1 MTDCLG
7 CDGVSV
13 RFGGIVAVRDATLSV
28 GPGEIVGLVGP
39 NGAGKSTLFAVLSGL
54 LRPSTGK
61 VVMAGEDVT
70 FETPQQRAARGLART
85 FQHPEL
91 FTGLTVREH
100 LVLAY
105 RAKHA
110 KGRVLSDLFTM
121 GSLRRPGRAEDDAVN
136 GLLDLLGLGDLA
148 AEPVFGLPLG
158 LSRLVEFGR
167 ALATAPTVLL
177 LDEPSSGLD
186 SSETAQFEAT
196 VRTVSADQGIS
207 LLVVEHDVDLVMRL
221 CHRVYVLDFGT
232 LIAEGTPEQ
241 VRADPAVRA
250 AYLGEEV
257 STKKVEAAVLSTAPE
272 ETPTAPPDAAAGLTV
287 EELSVR
293 YGDATALDR
302 VSFAVGAGRAL
313 AVLGANGAGKS
324 SLARAVSGLVPS
336 AGGRV
341 FFDGTD
347 ITGWAPHR
355 VRRAGLVHLPEGR
368 AIFRNLTVTENLRM
382 AAATIEGRS
391 ARRQGVELAFEIFPL
406 LAERRRQPAS
416 LLSGGEQQMLSL
428 ARALAV
434 APKAVVADELSLG
447 LAPMM
452 VDAVF
457 EGLARARRAGVTI
470 LMIEQYVHRAL
481 DFADDCLV
489 LQHGTVAWLGPA
501 REARGDILRHYLG
514 EAMAAAS

>member
-1 MTDCLG
+1 MTDCLS

-13 RFGGIVAVRDATLSV
+13 RFGGIMALRDATLSV
-28 GPGEIVGLVGP
+28 GPDEIVGLVGP

-61 VVMAGEDVT
+61 VAIAGEDVT
-70 FETPQQRAARGLART
+70 FESPQRRAARGLART

-100 LVLAY
+100 LVLAH

-110 KGRVLSDLFTM
+110 RGRVLSDMFTM
-121 GSLRRPGRAEDDAVN
+121 GALRPPGRAEEDAVN
-136 GLLDLLGLGDLA
+136 GLVDLLGLGEIA

-158 LSRLVEFGR
+158 MTRLVELAR
-167 ALATAPTVLL
+167 ALATSPSVLL

-196 VRTVSADQGIS
+196 LRAVSADRGIS

-221 CHRVYVLDFGT
+221 CHRVYVLDFGS
-232 LIAEGTPEQ
+232 LIAEGTPQQ
-241 VRADPAVRA
+241 VRSDPAVRA

-257 STKKVEAAVLSTAPE
+257 SSKEKASLVVAAAPE
-272 ETPTAPPDAAAGLTV
+272 PVPDAADGAAGLVV

-302 VSFAVGAGRAL
+302 VSFSTGAGRAL

-324 SLARAVSGLVPS
+324 SLARSVSGLVPA
-336 AGGRV
+336 AGGRIV
-341 FFDGTD
+341 FDGTD

-382 AAATIEGRS
+382 AAATLEGRS
-391 ARRQGVELAFEIFPL
+391 ARKDGVELAFEIFPL

-434 APKAVVADELSLG
+434 SPKAVVADELSLG

-457 EGLARARRAGVTI
+457 DGLGRARQAGVTI
-470 LMIEQYVHRAL
+470 VMIEQYVHRAL

-489 LQHGTVAWLGPA
+489 LQHGTVGWCGPA
-501 REARGDILRHYLG
+501 GEARGDILRHYLG
-514 EAMAAAS
+514 EAMTAAS